1 LADASHNRA
10 HGRVGTVVRGKYKV
24 DAFLATGTM
33 ANVYSATHRNGSRV
47 ALKILHKEL
56 ANDSGLRERF
66 KREGYFA
73 NSIGHPGVVRAIDDD
88 TTEDGCAFL
97 VMELLEGETLEERRR
112 RKGGKLPL
120 HQVLSVADTLLEILA
135 AAHAKD
141 VVHRDMKPD
150 NVFVTKTGDV
160 KVLDFGVARW
170 ADGKQSSDMTA
181 VGMVL
186 GTPAYMP
193 PEQALGKRESVDA
206 QSDIWAVGATLF
218 VVLSGE
224 QVHEGGDAKA
234 KLIATARTPARPIQ
248 EVAPDVPRSVANVI
262 DRALAFEK
270 KKRWP
275 DAHAMRE
282 ALRWARMSLEGDAPR
297 AAQSEGGDA
306 IPPPV
311 PTRRNMDDEPTMAR
325 MAPTGAAAAAAA
337 ILDSLPPVSGADV
350 ITSAPPITLRDGPKQ
365 PHPSVEPVFSLRRTK
380 EGEGGPPET
389 DPLPVPGKASGL
401 AALVHDQDAPPKVKT
416 LPGIA
421 ESSPPPP
428 MNPPDAAAAGAAV
441 LAVPPEVAS
450 AGAAAHVEGQPKSVE
465 VNLSFTRPMAAL
477 VMPDIPAPRPAAG
490 EPPPQLAATM
500 LTGPP
505 PPVLTGPPAPIAATT
520 GETAAVNNAFAASLG
535 ATAVMGSTSNAYAA
549 PAPTADPS
557 SPPHTPSFP
566 APAPTPA
573 PMGGMAATMPFVGS
587 NPPGPQ
593 QHLSSAPPNAAYGAP
608 PTPGAVYTSAPPQAT
623 ASIPPDAPG
632 PVLAQIVDRRSNVAR
647 LVIALM
653 LGCALLALVLV
664 VVKRRAAAAAAAK
677 AAHPPIVAT
686 ADPPPH
692 ANGST
697 SSTGAG
703 VNSGP
708 GETASTTPSP
718 HAGSPG
724 APTTPPVTAS
734 ASASVAVAKK
744 PPRKRKP
751 KPPPAASVT
760 ATTTAT
766 EPPTEPPTEPSE
778 PPPAPPE
785 PTSAPTAAPAEPPS
799 APTE

>member
-1 LADASHNRA
+1 MADASHNRA

-170 ADGKQSSDMTA
+170 ADNKQSSDMTA

-193 PEQALGKRESVDA
+193 PEQALGKREAVDA

-282 ALRWARMSLEGDAPR
+282 ALRWARMSLEGDSAR
-297 AAQSEGGDA
+297 AANSEGGDA

-350 ITSAPPITLRDGPKQ
+350 ITSAPPITLRDGPKP

-380 EGEGGPPET
+380 EGESGPPET
-389 DPLPVPGKASGL
+389 DPLPGKATGL

-421 ESSPPPP
+421 ESSPPPANAP
-428 MNPPDAAAAGAAV
+428 EAAV
-441 LAVPPEVAS
+441 LAVPADVS
-450 AGAAAHVEGQPKSVE
+450 SSGAAAHSEGQPKSIE

-500 LTGPP
+500 TGPP
-505 PPVLTGPPAPIAATT
+505 PPVQLTGPPAPIAATT

-535 ATAVMGSTSNAYAA
+535 ATAVMGSSSNAYPAF
-549 PAPTADPS
+549 APTADPS

-566 APAPTPA
+566 GPAPTPA
-573 PMGGMAATMPFVGS
+573 PMGMAATMPLAGS
-587 NPPGPQ
+587 NPPPA
-593 QHLSSAPPNAAYGAP
+593 HLSSAPPNAAYGAP
-608 PTPGAVYTSAPPQAT
+608 PTPGAVYTSAPPPHAS

-664 VVKRRAAAAAAAK
+664 VVKRRANAAAAAK
-677 AAHPPIVAT
+677 AAHPPVVAT
-686 ADPPPH
+686 ADPAPS

-697 SSTGAG
+697 
-703 VNSGP
+703 GP
-708 GETASTTPSP
+708 IAHGSPSEPASATPTP
-718 HAGSPG
+718 NAGSPG
-724 APTTPPVTAS
+724 APTPPATAS

-751 KPPPAASVT
+751 KPPPPASAT
-760 ATTTAT
+760 ATTTA
-766 EPPTEPPTEPSE
+766 EPPTEPSDT
-778 PPPAPPE
+778 PPPPPPPE
-785 PTSAPTAAPAEPPS
+785 PTSTSTPTPTSTSTSTPSPAEPPS